1 VAPCVIVPG
10 RYDGVHLGH
19 RARIRKACTYA
30 RARGLMTLAL
40 VMATDPFRQT
50 RLSLTSLPRRIELLR
65 NVATGLVAPE
75 LFTTELAEFH
85 AEAFVD
91 HLVDLQARVLV
102 IAPEFSVGAVRD
114 LQAGD
119 ILRRIRERGIDVL
132 NEAPVWLNG
141 EAVSSSAVRRAL
153 KCGDVAR
160 AASLLGRL
168 HEAEGAVVQGDR
180 RGRALGFPTA
190 NLDPQPVLQPLD
202 GVYAV
207 FVRELGS
214 SGWGPPMPGIASLG
228 PRPTFSAGRAF
239 EVHLFDFNR
248 DIYGRQ
254 LRVGFVHRLRGQQRF
269 ACVSELRAH
278 IARDCENARN
288 VLAAASAE
296 LTRCL

>member
-180 RGRALGFPTA
+180 RGR
-190 NLDPQPVLQPLD
+190 
-202 GVYAV
+202 
-207 FVRELGS
+207 ELGS